1 MTSSS
6 FPYDEYN
13 KNNDEPRREVTNPE
27 FFKMKREAQE
37 QAARD
42 EDVQD
47 IMGATTTTV
56 DELEKLNANMDKLTS
71 EVQSIRKDV
80 ESIADM
86 MREYLQKNKQ

>member
-6 FPYDEYN
+6 FPYDEYS
-13 KNNDEPRREVTNPE
+13 KNNDEPRREVTNSE

-47 IMGATTTTV
+47 IMSATTTTV